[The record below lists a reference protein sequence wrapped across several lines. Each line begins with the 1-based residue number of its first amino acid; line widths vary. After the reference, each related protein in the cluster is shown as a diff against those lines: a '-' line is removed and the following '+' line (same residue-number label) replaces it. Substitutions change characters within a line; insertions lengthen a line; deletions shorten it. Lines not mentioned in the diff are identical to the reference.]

1 MVEAVL
7 VDTTNR
13 YWDYPKPIAVTDPV
27 LALMQDE
34 FNRSDSLSLL
44 FVEVSPE
51 NFRHLMQGEEVIDYC
66 SRHDLVAT
74 LTALA
79 VHCNP
84 DVRIKALQARLTR
97 ARIGLLINDK
107 KLRNGR
113 RVEENRVSG
122 RFFLEIMERTPHD
135 IPGSENATIHDLYMR
150 ELMENLDLLTG
161 EFIFFGPDK
170 QQRMGNPAEVSKA
183 MVRWH
188 AKLYPGK

>member
-7 VDTTNR
+7 VDTSNR
-13 YWDYPKPIAVTDPV
+13 YWDYPKPIAVSDPV
-27 LALMQDE
+27 LSLMQDE

-44 FVEVSPE
+44 FVEVSPA

-66 SRHDLVAT
+66 SRHDLVVT

-107 KLRNGR
+107 N
-113 RVEENRVSG
+113 
-122 RFFLEIMERTPHD
+122 
-135 IPGSENATIHDLYMR
+135 
-150 ELMENLDLLTG
+150 
-161 EFIFFGPDK
+161 
-170 QQRMGNPAEVSKA
+170 
-183 MVRWH
+183 
-188 AKLYPGK
+188 

>member
-7 VDTTNR
+7 VDTSNR

-44 FVEVSPE
+44 FVEVSPA
-51 NFRHLMQGEEVIDYC
+51 NFKHLMQGEEVIDYC

-97 ARIGLLINDK
+97 ARIGLLITC
-107 KLRNGR
+107 RNR
-113 RVEENRVSG
+113 SVAASG
-122 RFFLEIMERTPHD
+122 
-135 IPGSENATIHDLYMR
+135 
-150 ELMENLDLLTG
+150 
-161 EFIFFGPDK
+161 
-170 QQRMGNPAEVSKA
+170 A
-183 MVRWH
+183 MVRPD
-188 AKLYPGK
+188 LRVRLSSFGSEVSIVPTRSDGKERLTPNGSK